1 MPLTF
6 PVSVEKNSSLQR
18 RMEVLGI
25 SEKDLSERF
34 IKSGGK
40 GGQNVNKVSTAV
52 HLVHIPTGKQIKCS
66 VYRTQ
71 GLNRYKARD
80 LLCLELERNLNQTES
95 DALVQK
101 IRKKKQDKHRK
112 SLKKKLEKEKTEWNE
127 PM

>member
-6 PVSVEKNSSLQR
+6 PVSVEKNLSLQR

-34 IKSGGK
+34 IQSGGN

-52 HLVHIPTGKQIKCS
+52 HLVHKPTGKQIKCS

-80 LLCLELERNLNQTES
+80 LLCLELERELEPSKSES
-95 DALVQK
+95 SIQK
-101 IRKKKQDKHRK
+101 LRKKKQNKYRK
-112 SLKKKLEKEKTEWNE
+112 ALKKKLEKEKSEWND

>member
-6 PVSVEKNSSLQR
+6 PVSVEKNLSLQR

-34 IKSGGK
+34 IQSGGK

-52 HLVHIPTGKQIKCS
+52 HLVHKPTGKQIKCS

-80 LLCLELERNLNQTES
+80 LLCLELERELEPSKSES
-95 DALVQK
+95 SIQK
-101 IRKKKQDKHRK
+101 LRKKKQNKYRK
-112 SLKKKLEKEKTEWNE
+112 ALKKKLEKEKSEWND

>member
-6 PVSVEKNSSLQR
+6 PVSVEKNLSLQR

-34 IKSGGK
+34 IQSGGK

-52 HLVHIPTGKQIKCS
+52 HLVHKPSGKQIKCS

-80 LLCLELERNLNQTES
+80 LLCLELERELEPSKSES
-95 DALVQK
+95 SIQK
-101 IRKKKQDKHRK
+101 LRKKKENKYRK
-112 SLKKKLEKEKTEWNE
+112 AIKKKLEKEKLEWND

>member
-1 MPLTF
+1 MPLSF
-6 PVSVEKNSSLQR
+6 PVSVEKNHSLQR

-34 IKSGGK
+34 IQSGGK

-52 HLVHIPTGKQIKCS
+52 YLVHKPSGKQIKCS

-80 LLCLELERNLNQTES
+80 LLCLEMERES
-95 DALVQK
+95 NPKKTDATLQK
-101 IRKKKQDKHRK
+101 FRKKKQDKHRK
-112 SLKKKLEKEKTEWNE
+112 SLKKKLEKEKPEWND

>member
-6 PVSVEKNSSLQR
+6 PVSVEKNLSLQK

-25 SEKDLSERF
+25 TEADLKERF
-34 IKSGGK
+34 VKSGGK

-52 HLVHIPTGKQIKCS
+52 HLVHTPSGKQIKCS

-80 LLCLELERNLNQTES
+80 LLCLELEKEMNPSKSNS
-95 DALVQK
+95 DLQK
-101 IRKKKQDKHRK
+101 LRKKKQDKYRK
-112 SLKKKLEKEKTEWNE
+112 SLKKNLEIKKSEWIE
-127 PM
+127 PL